1 MCRFMTPFALSKS
14 WLGFLAPGVFDGID
28 THPKDVLGKV
38 SIRWQLNDGLG
49 MKAAMSVSGHEMV
62 CTVVHGPVGVVE
74 LVL

>member
-1 MCRFMTPFALSKS
+1 
-14 WLGFLAPGVFDGID
+14 
-28 THPKDVLGKV
+28 LGKV